1 MRFINFISA
10 IALAGGLFSCAG
22 GRFTEEGKASYYSN
36 KLSGKKMAN
45 GEEYNP
51 RKLTAAHKTLPF
63 GTKIK
68 LTNPQTHRSV
78 KVKITDR
85 GPFAPG
91 RIVDVS
97 YRAARKLDMVKSGVS
112 PVKLKVIRRKK

>member
-1 MRFINFISA
+1 MRVLNFA
-10 IALAGGLFSCAG
+10 VALLLACSMFSCAG
-22 GRFTEEGKASYYSN
+22 GRFTEEGKASFYSN

-45 GEEYNP
+45 GEKYNP

-63 GTKIK
+63 GTKVK

-78 KVKITDR
+78 KVRITDR

-97 YRAARKLDMVKSGVS
+97 YRAARKLNMVKNGVT

>member
-1 MRFINFISA
+1 MRIINLITG
-10 IALAGGLFSCAG
+10 ILLALSLYSCS
-22 GRFTEEGKASYYSN
+22 GRFVEEGKASYYSD

-45 GEEYNP
+45 GEKYNP

-63 GTKIK
+63 GTKVK
-68 LTNPQTHRSV
+68 LTNPQTNRSV

-85 GPFAPG
+85 GPFVPG

-97 YRAARKLDMVKSGVS
+97 YRAANKLGMVKSGVS
-112 PVKLKVIRRKK
+112 SVKLKVVRRKK